1 MLDSRLAIEPSQITR
16 TKKDQIMKSVFRHAA
31 LAWVTIGFLS
41 GCASS
46 VTRDAGDQA
55 GAAVTASTMKF
66 GTKPVVVKVTL
77 DNTAQEALKDN
88 LKFDAKK
95 LQEKIESALDARKLL
110 AKADSTDAM
119 HLNVEVNGIRVRS
132 SFSAVMFGFM
142 AGNDHVDGTVTL
154 VDADNHQID
163 RFKVSASYALGGIAG
178 GMDDTRMNWLYEKFT
193 EQTLT
198 TLEPA
203 AGAQQANATQTK
215 TQ

>member
-1 MLDSRLAIEPSQITR
+1 
-16 TKKDQIMKSVFRHAA
+16 MKSVFRHAA
-31 LAWVTIGFLS
+31 LALVTIGFLS

-46 VTRDAGDQA
+46 VTRDASDQA
-55 GAAVTASTMKF
+55 EAAVTASTMKF

-154 VDADNHQID
+154 LDADNHQID

>member
-1 MLDSRLAIEPSQITR
+1 
-16 TKKDQIMKSVFRHAA
+16 MKSVFRHAA
-31 LAWVTIGFLS
+31 LALVTIGFLS

-46 VTRDAGDQA
+46 VTRDASDPA

-178 GMDDTRMNWLYEKFT
+178 GMDDTRMSWLYEKFT

-203 AGAQQANATQTK
+203 AGAQQANATHTK

>member
-1 MLDSRLAIEPSQITR
+1 
-16 TKKDQIMKSVFRHAA
+16 MKSLFRHAA
-31 LAWVTIGFLS
+31 LAFVTIGFLS

-46 VTRDAGDQA
+46 VTRDASDPT
-55 GAAVTASTMKF
+55 GAAVTASTTKF
-66 GTKPVVVKVTL
+66 GTKPVIVKVML
-77 DNTAQEALKDN
+77 DNAAQEALKDN

-154 VDADNHQID
+154 LDADNHPID

-193 EQTLT
+193 EKTLT

-203 AGAQQANATQTK
+203 AGAQQADAAPAASK
-215 TQ
+215 KL

>member
-1 MLDSRLAIEPSQITR
+1 
-16 TKKDQIMKSVFRHAA
+16 MKSVFRHAA

>member
-1 MLDSRLAIEPSQITR
+1 
-16 TKKDQIMKSVFRHAA
+16 MKSVFRHAA
-31 LAWVTIGFLS
+31 LALVTIGFLS

-46 VTRDAGDQA
+46 VTRDASDQA

-110 AKADSTDAM
+110 AKADSTDAT

-154 VDADNHQID
+154 LDADNHQID

>member
-1 MLDSRLAIEPSQITR
+1 
-16 TKKDQIMKSVFRHAA
+16 MKSVFRHAA
-31 LAWVTIGFLS
+31 LALVTIGFLS

-46 VTRDAGDQA
+46 VTRDASDQA

-95 LQEKIESALDARKLL
+95 LQEKIEGALDARKLL

-154 VDADNHQID
+154 LDADNHQID

-203 AGAQQANATQTK
+203 AGAQQANATHTK

>member
-1 MLDSRLAIEPSQITR
+1 
-16 TKKDQIMKSVFRHAA
+16 MKSVFRHAA
-31 LAWVTIGFLS
+31 LALVTIGFLS

-46 VTRDAGDQA
+46 VTRDASDQA

-154 VDADNHQID
+154 LDADNHQID

>member
-1 MLDSRLAIEPSQITR
+1 
-16 TKKDQIMKSVFRHAA
+16 MKSVFRHAA
-31 LAWVTIGFLS
+31 LALVTIGFLS

-46 VTRDAGDQA
+46 VTRDASDQA

-154 VDADNHQID
+154 LDADNHQID

-203 AGAQQANATQTK
+203 AGAQQANATHTK

>member
-1 MLDSRLAIEPSQITR
+1 
-16 TKKDQIMKSVFRHAA
+16 MKSVFRHAA
-31 LAWVTIGFLS
+31 LALVTIGFLS

-46 VTRDAGDQA
+46 VTRDASDPA
-55 GAAVTASTMKF
+55 AAAVTASTMKF

-154 VDADNHQID
+154 LDADNHQID

-178 GMDDTRMNWLYEKFT
+178 GMDDTRMSWLYEKFT

>member
-1 MLDSRLAIEPSQITR
+1 
-16 TKKDQIMKSVFRHAA
+16 MKSVFRHAA

-178 GMDDTRMNWLYEKFT
+178 GMDDTRMSWLYEKFT

>member
-1 MLDSRLAIEPSQITR
+1 
-16 TKKDQIMKSVFRHAA
+16 MKSVFRHAA
-31 LAWVTIGFLS
+31 LALVTIGFLS

-46 VTRDAGDQA
+46 VTRDASDQA

-154 VDADNHQID
+154 LDADNHQID

-178 GMDDTRMNWLYEKFT
+178 GMDDTRMSWLYEKFT

>member
-1 MLDSRLAIEPSQITR
+1 
-16 TKKDQIMKSVFRHAA
+16 MKSVFRHAA
-31 LAWVTIGFLS
+31 LALVTIGFLS

-46 VTRDAGDQA
+46 VTRDASDPA
-55 GAAVTASTMKF
+55 RAAVTASTMKF

-95 LQEKIESALDARKLL
+95 LQEKIEGALDARKLL

-154 VDADNHQID
+154 LDADNHQID

>member
-1 MLDSRLAIEPSQITR
+1 
-16 TKKDQIMKSVFRHAA
+16 MKSLFRHAA
-31 LAWVTIGFLS
+31 LAFVTIGFLS

-46 VTRDAGDQA
+46 VTRDASDPD
-55 GAAVTASTMKF
+55 GAAVTASTTKF
-66 GTKPVVVKVTL
+66 GTKPVIVKVTL
-77 DNTAQEALKDN
+77 DNAAQEALKDN

-119 HLNVEVNGIRVRS
+119 HLNVEVNSIRVRS

-154 VDADNHQID
+154 LDADNHPID

-193 EQTLT
+193 EKTLT

-203 AGAQQANATQTK
+203 AGAQQADAAPAASK
-215 TQ
+215 KL